1 MVFMSSYNVSMVI
14 IYVFVITVAFVV
26 CLIIS
31 NKLDIYNNRVAVMK
45 EIAASE
51 DIRGTDDEQ

>member
-1 MVFMSSYNVSMVI
+1 MIFMSSYNVSMVI
-14 IYVFVITVAFVV
+14 IYIWVITVAFVV

>member
-1 MVFMSSYNVSMVI
+1 MIFMSSYNVSMVI
-14 IYVFVITVAFVV
+14 IYILVITVAFVV

>member
-1 MVFMSSYNVSMVI
+1 MIMVVL
-14 IYVFVITVAFVV
+14 YVLVITVAFVV

-31 NKLDIYNNRVAVMK
+31 NKLDIYNNRIEVMK